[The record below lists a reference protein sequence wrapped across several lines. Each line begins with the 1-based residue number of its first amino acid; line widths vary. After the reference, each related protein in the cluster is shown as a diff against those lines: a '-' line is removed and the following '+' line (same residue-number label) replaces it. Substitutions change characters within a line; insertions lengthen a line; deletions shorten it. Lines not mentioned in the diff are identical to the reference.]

1 MATSDKPTSGS
12 PAASGSGDAG
22 DTIRVSIAGATGYA
36 GGELLRWLRGHP
48 RTTIVHL
55 AARRWAER
63 KVLEAWP
70 ALRDLEEGVLV
81 EADPEIL
88 ADSDVVFLAV
98 PHGEGMGLAAELL
111 DRGARVIDLSAD
123 FRLEDPEVYAR
134 WYGGPHEAPELLDEA
149 AYGLT
154 ELHREE
160 VAAARLV
167 ANPGCYPTAVT
178 LALYPLARAGLL
190 DGPVSVDAKSG
201 ASGAGR
207 SPAPHTT
214 FVEVNENV
222 RPYGVGAHRHTP
234 EMEQTLTR
242 LGARDGVF
250 FTPHLVPMSRGLLAS
265 CHFRMSRSADQEEV
279 MGLFREAYSDEP
291 FVRLLED
298 GLPETRATLGSNFC
312 DVSVRVDPGRGVGVA
327 LAALDNLGKGAAS
340 QAVQNL
346 NAMFGID
353 EEEGLWSAPT
363 FP

>member
-1 MATSDKPTSGS
+1 M
-12 PAASGSGDAG
+12 
-22 DTIRVSIAGATGYA
+22 SIAGATGYA
-36 GGELLRWLRGHP
+36 GGELLRWLRGHS
-48 RTTIVHL
+48 RATIVHL

-63 KVLEAWP
+63 RVLEAWP
-70 ALRDLEEGVLV
+70 ALRDLEDGVLV

-88 ADSDVVFLAV
+88 ARDSDVVFLAV
-98 PHGEGMGLAAELL
+98 PHGQAVELAADLL
-111 DRGARVIDLSAD
+111 ERGVRVIDLSAD
-123 FRLEDPEVYAR
+123 FRLKDPEVYAR
-134 WYGGPHEAPELLDEA
+134 WYGGPHGAPHLLAEAV
-149 AYGLT
+149 YGLT
-154 ELHREE
+154 ELHRSEI
-160 VAAARLV
+160 AGARLV
-167 ANPGCYPTAVT
+167 ANPGCYPTATT

-190 DGPVSVDAKSG
+190 EGPVSVDAKSG

-234 EMEQTLTR
+234 EMEQTLTG
-242 LGARDGVF
+242 LGADGGVF

-265 CHFRMSRSADQEEV
+265 CHFRTSRNVGQEEV
-279 MGLFREAYSDEP
+279 MDLFREAYGNEP

-298 GLPETRATLGSNFC
+298 GLPETRSTLGSNFC
-312 DVSVRVDPGRGVGVA
+312 DVSVRVDPARGVGVA

>member
-1 MATSDKPTSGS
+1 MQKSTTAPEKPVG
-12 PAASGSGDAG
+12 GDS
-22 DTIRVSIAGATGYA
+22 IRVSIAGATGYT
-36 GGELLRWLRGHP
+36 GGELLRWLRGHS

-55 AARRWAER
+55 AARQWAER
-63 KVLEAWP
+63 KVQEAWP
-70 ALRDLEEGVLV
+70 ALRDLEDGVLV
-81 EADPEIL
+81 DADPEIL
-88 ADSDVVFLAV
+88 AADSDVVFLAV
-98 PHGEGMGLAAELL
+98 PHGLAMELAASLL
-111 DRGARVIDLSAD
+111 ERGVRVIDLSAD
-123 FRLEDPEVYAR
+123 FRLKDPGVFAK
-134 WYGGPHEAPELLDEA
+134 WYGTEHKAPELLPEA
-149 AYGLT
+149 VYGLT
-154 ELHREE
+154 ELHRDE
-160 VAAARLV
+160 VSEARLV
-167 ANPGCYPTAVT
+167 ANPGCYPTATT

-207 SPAPHTT
+207 SPAAHTT

-234 EMEQTLTR
+234 EMEQNLSR
-242 LGARDGVF
+242 LGATGGVF

-265 CHFRMSRSADQEEV
+265 CHFRLSRAADQDEV
-279 MGLFREAYSDEP
+279 MDLFREAYDDEP

-298 GLPETRATLGSNFC
+298 GLPETRSTLGSNFC
-312 DVSVRVDPGRGVGVA
+312 DVSVRVDPKRGVGVA